1 MPRLNASRSRSRS
14 LTARNHYEASPS
26 NPSSHAVPI
35 EINNSSSSGT
45 QTYLAADNVSQNQDL
60 VSMQLFLRA
69 AIQEAQTRWPSV
81 YNRQTHVVRH
91 DGHPGHTWLHPI
103 GCEQFE
109 LTTTAQQVS
118 EVARWTPACINPF
131 FIEPSY
137 LSCIAQIVCSPSVAL
152 IWNHRLEAW
161 TFTAAAA
168 RETVIYRL
176 EYRWQRNRWYPK
188 LKVV

>member
-1 MPRLNASRSRSRS
+1 MPRQNASRSRSRS
-14 LTARNHYEASPS
+14 LTARDCQTESHNHV
-26 NPSSHAVPI
+26 VPI
-35 EINNSSSSGT
+35 EISMSSSSSLQASFAMEDG
-45 QTYLAADNVSQNQDL
+45 SQNQDL

-91 DGHPGHTWLHPI
+91 DGHPGQTWLHPI
-103 GCEQFE
+103 GWDN
-109 LTTTAQQVS
+109 LVPMTTAQQIS

-161 TFTAAAA
+161 TFTAATA